1 MNPQEERHEQ
11 NITRLVRLEMS
22 VDAIKADVSDIK
34 ADMRPLNEAFL
45 KARGIQSAAMA
56 VWMLIV
62 ASLGAGFGAI
72 TTWLLGRH

>member
-1 MNPQEERHEQ
+1 MTTGEERHEQ
-11 NITRLVRLEMS
+11 NITRLVRLEMA
-22 VDAIKADVSDIK
+22 VDAIRGDVGEIK
-34 ADMRPLNEAFL
+34 VDLKPLKEAFQRASGL
-45 KARGIQSAAMA
+45 QSAAMA